1 MFDEIGYW
9 SEIKLE
15 IVKKY
20 ASAYSTILTRKGFW
34 HVYIDAFAG
43 SGLNISRKTGKYILG
58 SPLTALL
65 VEPPFREFHF
75 IDLDRK
81 KVKNLRKE
89 AEKREDVFVY
99 EGDCNKILMEK
110 VFPKVNYKEY
120 RRGLCLLDPYTLNY
134 NWEIIKTAGSM
145 KSIELF
151 INFPAMAI
159 NRVILR
165 RDFERISDK
174 QVERM
179 NAFWGDNSWTEVAYS
194 EEQSLFGPV
203 KKKAPIENVLKG
215 YCDRLRKV
223 ACFKY
228 ISNPM
233 PMRYEGKIIYYLIF
247 TSQQPVAINIV
258 DDIMSVY
265 RGRDG

>member
-20 ASAYSTILTRKGFW
+20 ASAYSTILTKREFW

-58 SPLTALL
+58 SPLNALL

-110 VFPKVNYKEY
+110 VFSKVNYKEY

-134 NWEIIKTAGSM
+134 NWEIIKTAGLM
-145 KSIELF
+145 RSIDLF

-159 NRVILR
+159 NRDILW
-165 RDFERISDK
+165 RDFERIGDK

-194 EEQSLFGPV
+194 EEQSLFGTV
-203 KKKAPIENVLKG
+203 KKKASIENVLKG
-215 YCDRLRKV
+215 YCDRLRKD

-233 PMRYEGKIIYYLIF
+233 PMRCEGKIIYYLIF
-247 TSQQPVAINIV
+247 TSQQLVAIDIV